1 VTSAGITSSPGPVRP
16 LGWKVFIRHRVGMI
30 GLGLIVGFALM
41 ALAQPLLLLT
51 VWDPQ
56 VYDPVGGYAAT
67 TADLEVVEVVAD
79 ASRQID
85 LVRARLRHDPAAVVG
100 DVVTVALQPAPP
112 SSRHWLGTD
121 PLGRDVL
128 SQLMF
133 GTRTAFTVGVVA
145 ALVAVVSALIIG
157 AMAAVV
163 RRSLDGLL
171 MRAVELFLV
180 VPALP
185 LLIFVG
191 TLFDAGPVTIGVIV
205 GLASGLGPT
214 AIVLRAHALTIAAHP
229 SIEAARVCGARTW
242 RIVATHVVP
251 GLMPLAMLSAMFTV
265 AAAIGTEAVLSL
277 FGLVSVPMSWGV
289 MINLADGGGY
299 LTHGFAYWWLL
310 LPVGTAVT
318 LLSAAF
324 YLVGRG
330 IDEVVDPRLRRTAI
344 APAQRVRQASH
355 RHVAAS
361 DPDVGSRGPTSGD
374 DDVLAIEHLTVTY
387 STFNGSLQ
395 ALNDVSLTIAPGEV
409 LGLAGASGSGKSSLA
424 WAIMRILPSS
434 AFVTADAVR
443 LAGRDL
449 LALSADEMRSVR
461 GRHIA
466 LIPQGGL
473 NVWNPVLTI
482 GDQIAM
488 IVDADDDGSSTSR
501 QVARRVADALT
512 SVELPASAAL
522 KFPHELSGGMRQRA
536 MIAMA
541 LLRNPS
547 VVIADEP
554 TSALDVVT
562 QARLLTLLNELQRE
576 RGLSMIHIAHDL
588 AVLAATC
595 DRIAVVDGGRVVEV
609 APASHLVSDPQHA
622 VTRAMIDAI
631 PDIRR
636 RRTPLGAT

>member
-1 VTSAGITSSPGPVRP
+1 VTSVGITSSPGPVRP
-16 LGWKVFIRHRVGMI
+16 SGWKVFSRNRVGMI
-30 GLGLIVGFALM
+30 GLGLVVGFALM

-56 VYDPVGGYAAT
+56 VYDPVVGYAAT
-67 TADLEVVEVVAD
+67 TADLEVVEVVTD

-85 LVRARLRHDPAAVVG
+85 LVRTRLRHDPAAEVG

-112 SSRHWLGTD
+112 SWRHWLGTD
-121 PLGRDVL
+121 ALGRDVL

-145 ALVAVVSALIIG
+145 ALVSVVSALLIG
-157 AMAAVV
+157 AIAAVV
-163 RRSLDGLL
+163 RGSLDGLL

-277 FGLVSVPMSWGV
+277 FGLVSVSMSWGV
-289 MINLADGGGY
+289 MINLADAGGY

-310 LPVGTAVT
+310 LPVGAAVT

-344 APAQRVRQASH
+344 APVQRVRQAGY
-355 RHVAAS
+355 RQVAAS
-361 DPDVGSRGPTSGD
+361 APDDSGGNPTPSD

-387 STFNGSLQ
+387 PTLNGSLQ
-395 ALNDVSLTIAPGEV
+395 ALNDVSLTVAPGEV

-424 WAIMRILPSS
+424 WAIMRILPPS
-434 AFVTADAVR
+434 ALVTADAVR

-473 NVWNPVLTI
+473 SAWNPVLTI

-488 IVDADDDGSSTSR
+488 VVDADDDGSSTSQ
-501 QVARRVADALT
+501 QVARRVSDALA
-512 SVELPASAAL
+512 SVELSASAAL

-554 TSALDVVT
+554 TSALDAVT

-595 DRIAVVDGGRVVEV
+595 DRIAVMDVGRVVEV
-609 APASHLVSDPQHA
+609 APASQLVSDPQHA

-636 RRTPLGAT
+636 RRAPLGSI